1 MVHPGPLDSPPGRRV
16 YLNRSQSPWGM
27 CVLVQILRRGNL
39 SKYESFSQFLVGSA
53 SLERPSFFYA
63 YAGMWLHLI
72 VSLPI
77 LVFLVDVPLLDA
89 LSSMA
94 ISSLSLGIIVY
105 SLLSREYGLLVNVL
119 SYALSL
125 GRAVNPAD
133 LGYTFLVI
141 AIIISLASGYML
153 LSSEYRR
160 YTREIH
166 DGESGVPL
174 WLTVCFGTTL
184 LLLFIY
190 GIRML

>member
-1 MVHPGPLDSPPGRRV
+1 MARR
-16 YLNRSQSPWGM
+16 Q
-27 CVLVQILRRGNL
+27 
-39 SKYESFSQFLVGSA
+39 SFSQFLIGSA

-72 VSLPI
+72 VSVPI
-77 LVFLVDVPLLDA
+77 LVFLVNVPLLDA

-94 ISSLSLGIIVY
+94 ISSLSLGILVY

-125 GRAVNPAD
+125 GRAIDPST

-141 AIIISLASGYML
+141 AIIIALASGYL
-153 LSSEYRR
+153 LLTSEYRR
-160 YTREIH
+160 YTREIY

-174 WLTVCFGTTL
+174 WITVSIGTTI

-190 GIRML
+190 GIQLL